1 MTGLSATGTGVTRT
15 GVRRRGVVRML
26 RSRLREAELFRLVVR
41 RLLTV
46 PVVLFALASL
56 IFVALRLLPGSPA
69 TALAAGGATASS
81 AADITKNAQ
90 QISADLGLDKS
101 LSAQYL
107 SYLNDLIHLDLGESF
122 YGGTKVL
129 KLVGTALPS
138 TIELTV
144 IAMLVAIGIG
154 LISGLVAALR
164 KDTWVDTS
172 TRAIATVS
180 FSLPWF
186 ALGVIGIVIFGVWL
200 QWLPVLGRLP
210 SQLDYRPTTNFILL
224 DSILQNRPELIWP
237 WIQHLILPA
246 ITLALSMAGY
256 ITRIVRASVLEVLG
270 DDFVRTARMKGVAE
284 PVIVRRH
291 VLRNAGL
298 PIITVLGLQFGSLLG
313 GSVITE
319 TVFSY
324 PGVGVLLVHGVLQ
337 RDYPVVQGAALAIAL
352 LFTLVNV
359 AVDLVYLVLD
369 PRLRE
374 S

>member
-1 MTGLSATGTGVTRT
+1 VSVVATPEPAITAPGAGWF
-15 GVRRRGVVRML
+15 VRM
-26 RSRLREAELFRLVVR
+26 RSGLPWLVFR
-41 RLLTV
+41 RLLAV
-46 PVVLFALASL
+46 PVVLWALSSL
-56 IFVALRLLPGSPA
+56 VFVALRLLPGSPA
-69 TALAAGGATASS
+69 TSLAGGGAVGLS
-81 AADITKNAQ
+81 AEQITKNAAE
-90 QISADLGLDKS
+90 IRKALGLDES
-101 LSAQYL
+101 LPAQYL

-122 YGGTKVL
+122 FGSSKVL
-129 KLVGTALPS
+129 KLLGTALPS

-144 IAMLVAIGIG
+144 TAMLIAVALG
-154 LISGLVAALR
+154 LIGGLLAALR
-164 KDTWVDTS
+164 RDTWVDGA
-172 TRAIATVS
+172 TRVAATVS

-186 ALGVIGIVIFGVWL
+186 ALGVLGIVIFGVWL

-210 SQLDYRPTTNFILL
+210 SQLDYRPTTNFVLL
-224 DSILQNRPELIWP
+224 DSILQNRPDLIWP

-246 ITLALSMAGY
+246 TTLALSMAGY
-256 ITRIVRASVLEVLG
+256 ITRIVRASVLEVLD
-270 DDFVRTARMKGVAE
+270 DDFVRTARMKGLSE
-284 PVIVRRH
+284 PAIVRRH

-298 PIITVLGLQFGSLLG
+298 PIVTVLGLQFGSLLG

-324 PGVGVLLVHGVLQ
+324 PGVGVLLVHGVQQ

-359 AVDLVYLVLD
+359 AVDLFYLVLD

>member
-1 MTGLSATGTGVTRT
+1 MTAPTTPTPRFRGTV
-15 GVRRRGVVRML
+15 L
-26 RSRLREAELFRLVVR
+26 LRLVLR
-41 RLLTV
+41 RLLAV
-46 PVVLFALASL
+46 PVVLLGLATL

-69 TALAAGGATASS
+69 TALAAGGASNST
-81 AADITKNAQ
+81 AADITENAE
-90 QISADLGLDKS
+90 QIKIALGLDKS
-101 LSAQYL
+101 LPAQYL
-107 SYLNDLIHLDLGESF
+107 SYLNDLVHLDLGTSF

-129 KLVGTALPS
+129 RLVGTALPS

-144 IAMLVAIGIG
+144 VAMLVAVGIG

-164 KDTWVDTS
+164 KDTWIDTS
-172 TRAIATVS
+172 TRAVATVS

-186 ALGVIGIVIFGVWL
+186 ALGVLGIVIFGVWL
-200 QWLPVLGRLP
+200 HWLPVLGRLP
-210 SQLDYRPTTNFILL
+210 SQLDYRPTSNFIML
-224 DSILQNRPELIWP
+224 DAILQNRPELIWP

-256 ITRIVRASVLEVLG
+256 ITRIVRASVLEVLD
-270 DDFVRTARMKGVAE
+270 DDFVRTARMKGLAE
-284 PVIVRRH
+284 PAIVRRH

-298 PIITVLGLQFGSLLG
+298 PIITVIGLQFGSLLG

-359 AVDLVYLVLD
+359 GVDLVYLVLD